1 MIPFATGSS
10 KTTNLLSP
18 PPPRSAA
25 TWLIRSLWSG
35 SDLIAAC
42 KKRLRA
48 SLFLLYPYGHSRR
61 VVRFRRAAAS
71 YRYKSL
77 NSNVGMSVQAYSPSG
92 AMMTC
97 SRMVSRFSPIRCGLR
112 LTALSC
118 SSSYGI
124 RLSMFR
130 TRKSFEKY
138 AVRTWHVRMWVMR
151 FWTPLIRTPICGGE
165 MC

>member
-10 KTTNLLSP
+10 KTTTLPSM
-18 PPPRSAA
+18 S
-25 TWLIRSLWSG
+25 TMWWLICSCLRTHRQRKTTCFLSSLLCSTAKKVWFDRSVPS
-35 SDLIAAC
+35 
-42 KKRLRA
+42 
-48 SLFLLYPYGHSRR
+48 
-61 VVRFRRAAAS
+61 S

-77 NSNVGMSVQAYSPSG
+77 NSNVGMSVLAYSPSG

-124 RLSMFR
+124 RLSMLR
-130 TRKSFEKY
+130 TRKSLEKY

-151 FWTPLIRTPICGGE
+151 FWTPLIRTPICKE
-165 MC
+165 RRLLKRRV